1 MPPLRSV
8 AVVVGEAFSTFEF
21 AIGCEVFGIDRTDE
35 GVPAFDFAVCS
46 PGGAPVRSAQGFTLV
61 PEHGLDP
68 VDDAD
73 LVLIGPSQAL
83 RGPDVAVLAPH
94 LDAALARGATVASLC
109 SGAFTLARGG
119 YLDGR
124 RATTHHR
131 YAAQLA
137 REFPAVQVVPDVLY
151 VQDGPIATSAGT
163 AAGIDLCL
171 HLVREAHGSAVAT
184 AIARRMVVP
193 PHRDGGQAQYVE
205 APVRPCADESLQ
217 RALTWAAAHLDQDV
231 DIAGWARAAAMS
243 PRTFARRFRAETGVT
258 PHRWLLEQRVGA
270 ARLLLEDGDET
281 VDEVARR
288 CGFSSAAMLRQHF
301 LRLVGT
307 TPTAYRRA
315 YRGARAPRATPL
327 VPPAPVPSSVAPGAP
342 GPVRLP
348 AQSAPVGV

>member
-1 MPPLRSV
+1 MRSV
-8 AVVVGEAFSTFEF
+8 AVVVGEGFSAFEF
-21 AIGCEVFGIDRTDE
+21 AIPCEVFGIDRTED
-35 GVPAFDFAVCS
+35 GVPAFEFSVCA
-46 PGGAPVRSAQGFTLV
+46 PGGAPVRSAQGFTMT
-61 PEHGLDP
+61 PDHGLGPLDS
-68 VDDAD
+68 AD
-73 LVLIGPSQAL
+73 LVVIGPSHGL
-83 RGPDVAVLAPH
+83 RGPAADVLAPH

-151 VQDGPIATSAGT
+151 VIDGPVATSAGT

-171 HLVREAHGSAVAT
+171 HLVRERLGSAVAT
-184 AIARRMVVP
+184 AVARRMVVP

-217 RALTWAAAHLDQDV
+217 QALTWAAAHLDTELDV
-231 DIAGWARAAAMS
+231 ARWARAAAMS

-270 ARLLLEDGDET
+270 ARLLLEEGDQS

-315 YRGARAPRATPL
+315 YRGGRAPRGAPL
-327 VPPAPVPSSVAPGAP
+327 SVPAPAGAP
-342 GPVRLP
+342 RRAAAAVP
-348 AQSAPVGV
+348 AGV

>member
-1 MPPLRSV
+1 MHPLRSV
-8 AVVVGEAFSTFEF
+8 AVVVGEGFSTFEF
-21 AIGCEVFGIDRTDE
+21 AIGCEVFGIDRTED
-35 GVPAFDFAVCS
+35 GVPAFDFTVCS
-46 PGGAPVRSAQGFTLV
+46 PGGAPVRSAQGFTLT
-61 PEHGLDP
+61 PDHGLDP
-68 VDDAD
+68 VDAAD
-73 LVLIGPSQAL
+73 LVVIGPSQSL
-83 RGPDVAVLAPH
+83 HGPDVAVLAPH

-131 YAAQLA
+131 YAARLA

-171 HLVREAHGSAVAT
+171 HLVREHHGSAVAT

-217 RALTWAAAHLDQDV
+217 RALAWAAAHLDEEVDV
-231 DIAGWARAAAMS
+231 ARWARSAAMS

-258 PHRWLLEQRVGA
+258 PHRWLLEQRIGA
-270 ARLLLEDGDET
+270 ARLLLEDGDEG

-301 LRLVGT
+301 VRLVGT
-307 TPTAYRRA
+307 TPTAYRRS
-315 YRGARAPRATPL
+315 YRGARAPRATPITL
-327 VPPAPVPSSVAPGAP
+327 PPAHPPATHPPAGVV
-342 GPVRLP
+342 P
-348 AQSAPVGV
+348 AQAVPAGA

>member
-1 MPPLRSV
+1 MDTLRSV
-8 AVVVGEAFSTFEF
+8 AVVVGEAFSAFEF
-21 AIGCEVFGIDRTDE
+21 AIPCEVFGIDRTDD
-35 GVPAFDFAVCS
+35 GVPAFDFAVCA
-46 PGGAPVRSAQGFTLV
+46 PGGLPVRSAQGFTLT
-61 PEHGLDP
+61 PEHGLER

-73 LVLIGPSQAL
+73 LVVVGPSQGL
-83 RGPDVAVLAPH
+83 RGPGADVLVPH

-171 HLVREAHGSAVAT
+171 HLVRQVHGTAVAT
-184 AIARRMVVP
+184 AVARRMVVP

-217 RALTWAAAHLDQDV
+217 RALAWAAAHLDEDV

-258 PHRWLLEQRVGA
+258 PHRWLLEQRVA
-270 ARLLLEDGDET
+270 SARLLLEDGDES

-288 CGFSSAAMLRQHF
+288 CGFGSAATLRQHF

-307 TPTAYRRA
+307 TPTSYRRA
-315 YRGARAPRATPL
+315 YRGARAPEAVRL
-327 VPPAPVPSSVAPGAP
+327 VPAGA
-342 GPVRLP
+342 
-348 AQSAPVGV
+348 

>member
-1 MPPLRSV
+1 MDSLRSV
-8 AVVVGEAFSTFEF
+8 AVVVGEDFSTFEF
-21 AIGCEVFGIDRTDE
+21 AIGCEVFGVDRTGD
-35 GVPAFDFAVCS
+35 GVPAFEFSVCA
-46 PGGAPVRSAQGFTLV
+46 PGGAPVRSAQGFTLT
-61 PEHGLDP
+61 PDHGLDP
-68 VDDAD
+68 VDEAD

-83 RGPDVAVLAPH
+83 RGPDVAALVPH
-94 LDAALARGATVASLC
+94 LDAALGRGATVASLC

-137 REFPAVQVVPDVLY
+137 REFPAVRVVPDVLY

-171 HLVREAHGSAVAT
+171 HLVREAHGTAVAT

-217 RALTWAAAHLDQDV
+217 RALTWAAAHLDEEL
-231 DIAGWARAAAMS
+231 DIARWARSAAMS

-258 PHRWLLEQRVGA
+258 PHRWLLEQRVAA
-270 ARLLLEDGDET
+270 ARLLLEDGDDG

-301 LRLVGT
+301 VRLVGT

-315 YRGARAPRATPL
+315 YRGAREPRATPL
-327 VPPAPVPSSVAPGAP
+327 TVPTRTPVPQQAPARPVPAGA
-342 GPVRLP
+342 
-348 AQSAPVGV
+348 

>member
-1 MPPLRSV
+1 MTPLRSV
-8 AVVVGEAFSTFEF
+8 AVVVGEGFAAFES
-21 AIGCEVFGIDRTDE
+21 AIPCEVFGIDRTDD

-46 PGGAPVRSAQGFTLV
+46 PGGRPVRSAQGFTLT
-61 PEHGLDP
+61 PDHGLERLDE
-68 VDDAD
+68 AD
-73 LVLIGPSQAL
+73 LVVVGPAPGL
-83 RGPDVAVLAPH
+83 RGPGAQVLVPH

-109 SGAFTLARGG
+109 SGAFTLAAGG

-131 YAAQLA
+131 YAAELA
-137 REFPAVQVVPDVLY
+137 RAFPAVQVVPDVLY

-171 HLVREAHGSAVAT
+171 HLVREHHGSAVAA

-217 RALTWAAAHLDQDV
+217 RALVWAAAHLDEELDV
-231 DIAGWARAAAMS
+231 ARWARAAAMS

-270 ARLLLEDGDET
+270 ARLLLEEGDEG

-315 YRGARAPRATPL
+315 YRGARTPVGTPL
-327 VPPAPVPSSVAPGAP
+327 T
-342 GPVRLP
+342 LP
-348 AQSAPVGV
+348 AARTPVAAGA